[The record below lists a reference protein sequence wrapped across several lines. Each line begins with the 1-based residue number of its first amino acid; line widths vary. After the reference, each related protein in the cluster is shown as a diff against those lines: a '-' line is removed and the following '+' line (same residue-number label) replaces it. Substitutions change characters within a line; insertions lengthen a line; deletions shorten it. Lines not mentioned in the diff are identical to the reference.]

1 MRFFLKYFPYFSVL
15 FQEMNLKNAFFS
27 IIFLCVSLGASSQF
41 HTAMSRSELGV
52 MLGGM
57 YYIGD
62 LNRFGHFKG
71 TQPAAG
77 LIYRYNVNSR
87 LAVRANVSY
96 GNVIGDD
103 AWAKS
108 PVIKNRNLNFKSDI
122 FELAAGVE
130 FHYMPFK
137 LGGKKS
143 RGGKQYRGTAY
154 LLAQIAL
161 FRMNPKTMHNG
172 EWIFLQPLGTEGQ
185 GTSLNAKGHYG
196 LFQMSVPLG
205 VGVKLALGRRAA
217 LGIEYGIRKTFTDYL
232 DDVGA
237 DSYVDPAELALT
249 NGPLSAALSNRSLD
263 GSRYGKRGTSA
274 TKDWYS
280 FFGLTFTFRL
290 GDPEK
295 CAFKQ

>member
-1 MRFFLKYFPYFSVL
+1 MDK
-15 FQEMNLKNAFFS
+15 KNTLLS
-27 IIFLCVSLGASSQF
+27 IIFVCLSLGTSAQF
-41 HTAMSRSELGV
+41 HTGMSRSELGV

-62 LNRFGHFKG
+62 LNRFGHFNG

-87 LAVRANVSY
+87 LAVRANFSY
-96 GNVIGDD
+96 GNVIAKD
-103 AWAKS
+103 AWSKNNLI
-108 PVIKNRNLNFKSDI
+108 VNRNLDFKSDI
-122 FELAAGVE
+122 FEVAAGVE
-130 FHYMPFK
+130 FHYMPFQ
-137 LGGKKS
+137 LGGKQS

-154 LLAQIAL
+154 LLAQIAM
-161 FRMNPKTMHNG
+161 FRMNPKTMYNG

-185 GTSLNAKGHYG
+185 GTALNKKGHYG
-196 LFQMSVPLG
+196 LYQMSIPLG
-205 VGVKLALGRRAA
+205 VGVKLSLGRRAT

-237 DSYVDPAELALT
+237 DSYVDPAKLALT

-263 GSRYGKRGTSA
+263 GSRYGKRGTSV

-295 CAFKQ
+295 CAFKY

>member
-1 MRFFLKYFPYFSVL
+1 
-15 FQEMNLKNAFFS
+15 MNLKDTLFS
-27 IIFLCVSLGASSQF
+27 IIFLCVSLGSSAQF

-77 LIYRYNVNSR
+77 LIYRYNVHSR
-87 LAVRANVSY
+87 LSVRANFAY

-103 AWAKS
+103 AWAKD
-108 PVIKNRNLNFKSDI
+108 PLLTNRNLNFKSDI

-130 FHYMPFK
+130 FHYMPFQ
-137 LGGKKS
+137 LGSKRS
-143 RGGKQYRGTAY
+143 RGGSKKYRGTAY
-154 LLAQIAL
+154 LLAQIAM

-185 GTSLNAKGHYG
+185 GTALSKRGHYG
-196 LFQMSVPLG
+196 LFQMSIPLG
-205 VGVKLALGRRAA
+205 LGLKLSLGRRAA

-237 DSYVDPAELALT
+237 DSYVDPVELAAT
-249 NGPLSAALSNRSLD
+249 NGPLATALSNRSLD
-263 GSRYGKRGTSA
+263 GSRFGKRGTA
-274 TKDWYS
+274 TTKDWYS
-280 FFGLTFTFRL
+280 FFGITFTFRL
-290 GDPEK
+290 GDPNK
-295 CAFKQ
+295 CAFVE